1 MAMNKQELEK
11 IVSSHSEWMETL
23 GQKGTRA
30 DLSGADLS
38 GADLSGANLFGANLS
53 HANLSHAN
61 LYDANL
67 YNANLYNANLY
78 NADLSRADLSNA
90 NLSNANLSNADL
102 SNANLYDAKNI
113 IQFGPMPTSGRI
125 IFAVRGEVTKVKAGC
140 FWGTTEELMK
150 KVKSAHNCPIYLG
163 ICDVIDAWAKLG
175 SDA

>member
-1 MAMNKQELEK
+1 MNKQELEK

-67 YNANLYNANLY
+67 YNANLYNA
-78 NADLSRADLSNA
+78 DLSRADLSNA
-90 NLSNANLSNADL
+90 NLSNADL
-102 SNANLYDAKNI
+102 SRANFYDAKNI

-140 FWGTTEELMK
+140 FWDTVENLRE
-150 KVKSAHNCPIYLG
+150 KVKATHNCPIYLG

-175 SDA
+175 SNA